1 METLIANTVYKGV
14 YTEKTTGTFFDNIKF
29 WEWKPPI
36 ESDLWE
42 RANAKVGKRGHGFGE
57 WQAEHIA
64 QWILKHESGKN
75 LYLYKAKGKYNAYQT
90 EIVWDDGKRKSI
102 GIMETALVKGFLS
115 EVIPKIINLH
125 YKVYMLAKEERQ
137 IELEADHKKLEVLM
151 NIERKRIDPQTEKEM
166 NTIFEEF
173 NQIQEAKKLCYK
185 KFEKYSLY
193 KKLKDSTQEW
203 RIEIYKR
210 SFMETETN
218 EYKELMAEYWNI
230 TKKEHIFYWE
240 SKIVELKEIIESKEW
255 YILEKSNNVLKSFFE
270 QSPIFDSD
278 REWKIL
284 QEKQKVELENKK
296 LVLEEEKKTIR
307 KNGIKWGYTA
317 EETNETI
324 ADTEKEIQSIED
336 QIKALWESTDMEQYL
351 ERLPEIVQKL
361 HELSSKVLS
370 EADYEGMRNDIK
382 QLIEIVSHEL
392 ILNNKK
398 ELKVKLSE
406 VLENLE
412 TDKIWNGATSRA
424 RTCDL
429 LLRRE
434 AL

>member
-1 METLIANTVYKGV
+1 
-14 YTEKTTGTFFDNIKF
+14 
-29 WEWKPPI
+29 
-36 ESDLWE
+36 
-42 RANAKVGKRGHGFGE
+42 
-57 WQAEHIA
+57 
-64 QWILKHESGKN
+64 
-75 LYLYKAKGKYNAYQT
+75 
-90 EIVWDDGKRKSI
+90 
-102 GIMETALVKGFLS
+102 
-115 EVIPKIINLH
+115 
-125 YKVYMLAKEERQ
+125 
-137 IELEADHKKLEVLM
+137 
-151 NIERKRIDPQTEKEM
+151 
-166 NTIFEEF
+166 
-173 NQIQEAKKLCYK
+173 
-185 KFEKYSLY
+185 
-193 KKLKDSTQEW
+193 
-203 RIEIYKR
+203 
-210 SFMETETN
+210 METETN

-412 TDKIWNGATSRA
+412 TDKIWNGAINTA
-424 RTCDL
+424 HTRTAIKEFVENYD
-429 LLRRE
+429 RVKE
-434 AL
+434 KYTHTI